1 MLFIDYELGEDCR
14 HSFNLFIYKLI
25 TSKIWTSN
33 VAHFKVQFC
42 PSFCYHL
49 TKQQSCRGHPA
60 FVSVEQSSIS
70 CFITQLENKT
80 SYHKPTKGSS
90 YQNLESYHSLDLN
103 QDGIF
108 SWKIQS
114 KHYRS

>member
-1 MLFIDYELGEDCR
+1 MLFVDYELEACR
-14 HSFNLFIYKLI
+14 HSFNLVINLSLQKFGLF
-25 TSKIWTSN
+25 KIKCCTFQSSIL
-33 VAHFKVQFC
+33 
-42 PSFCYHL
+42 SFFL
-49 TKQQSCRGHPA
+49 LSPKQQSCRGHPA

-114 KHYRS
+114 QHHRS

>member
-1 MLFIDYELGEDCR
+1 MNLSVQEFRAQMCTFQSSIL
-14 HSFNLFIYKLI
+14 SFLLLSPKLR
-25 TSKIWTSN
+25 N
-33 VAHFKVQFC
+33 F
-42 PSFCYHL
+42 
-49 TKQQSCRGHPA
+49 RGHPI
-60 FVSVEQSSIS
+60 FVSVEQASIS

-114 KHYRS
+114 KHHRS